1 VQRQLDKLGASAD
14 TTAGYLGFAFLFF
27 ALAISLFCCFQ
38 LSALR
43 EEEAE
48 QRPETVLALPIGRH
62 RWLADRLIV
71 AAGGASALALGS
83 GVLGWAG
90 AALAGRRRL
99 GPAHARGGRQ
109 TACLRRPSSSALGA
123 LAFALVPRAAP
134 GVAYAL
140 VGVSFLSETL
150 GALLEAP
157 DWLVGLSPFH
167 YVGLVPAESFQATVA
182 VAMLAIAA
190 AAALGVAL
198 AFRRRDLAGT

>member
-90 AALAGRRRL
+90 AASQGGDVSVPRTLEAGAKLPACGAPLPRARGARLRPRPSRRPRGCLRPRRRL
-99 GPAHARGGRQ
+99 
-109 TACLRRPSSSALGA
+109 
-123 LAFALVPRAAP
+123 V
-134 GVAYAL
+134 
-140 VGVSFLSETL
+140 LSETL